1 MKAVQIHRKRSCL
14 LFTIYI
20 KGVADLW
27 EEKVVIDGP
36 YHFDLAL
43 ERLAKD
49 PLNKVDKD
57 KRLIRVPIYKEEPEV
72 ADVHAVGTTDK
83 PGFIIRGKSPH
94 SKQQVMKKITSV
106 FQWDLPLFEIH
117 QHFTKTTLNNIFEKH
132 FGTPIVLEYSLY
144 PALIRPIIHQ
154 QVNMSFAISLTE
166 QFAKTFGFDIEGVP
180 FFPSPETV
188 ARLNVGELRNL
199 RFSQRKAE
207 YIINLS
213 KMIVSGE
220 LKLSEL
226 AEKPDN
232 EVIKE
237 LVRIRGIGPWTAQSF
252 LLFGL
257 GRKNLFPM
265 ADIGLQNAIKK
276 LYLLDRK
283 PTYEE
288 MENYSKDW
296 HPYLSYASFYL
307 WRSIE

>member
-1 MKAVQIHRKRSCL
+1 M
-14 LFTIYI
+14 
-20 KGVADLW
+20 W
-27 EEKVVIDGP
+27 EEKAVIDGP

-43 ERLAKD
+43 ERLARD
-49 PLNKVDKD
+49 PLNIVDKE
-57 KRLIRVPIYKEEPEV
+57 KRLIRVPIYKEKPEV
-72 ADVHAVGTTDK
+72 ADVQAVGTTEQ
-83 PGFIIRGKSPH
+83 PAFMIRGSNIQT
-94 SKQQVMKKITSV
+94 KQQVMDRIASI
-106 FQWDLPLFEIH
+106 FQWNLPLVEIH
-117 QHFTKTTLNNIFEKH
+117 QHFSTTALNDIFEIH
-132 FGTPIVLEYSLY
+132 FGTPIVLEFSLY

-166 QFAKTFGFDIEGVP
+166 QFVKTFGFEIEGVP
-180 FFPSPETV
+180 FFPMPET
-188 ARLNVGELRNL
+188 AAKINAGELRNL

-207 YIINLS
+207 YIIDLS
-213 KMIVSGE
+213 KMIASGE
-220 LKLSEL
+220 LDLAEL
-226 AEKPDN
+226 VEKPDE
-232 EVIKE
+232 EVVKE
-237 LVRIRGIGPWTAQSF
+237 LVKIRGIGPWTAQSF

-276 LYLLDRK
+276 LYQLDRK

>member
-1 MKAVQIHRKRSCL
+1 M
-14 LFTIYI
+14 
-20 KGVADLW
+20 W
-27 EEKVVIDGP
+27 EEKAVIDGP

-43 ERLAKD
+43 ERLARD
-49 PLNKVDKD
+49 PLNIVDKE
-57 KRLIRVPIYKEEPEV
+57 KRLIRVPIYKEKPEV
-72 ADVHAVGTTDK
+72 ADVQAVGTTEQ
-83 PGFIIRGKSPH
+83 PAFMIRGSNIQT
-94 SKQQVMKKITSV
+94 KQQVMDRIASI
-106 FQWDLPLFEIH
+106 FQWNLPLVEIH
-117 QHFTKTTLNNIFEKH
+117 QHFSTTALNDIFEIH
-132 FGTPIVLEYSLY
+132 FGTPIVLEFSLY

-166 QFAKTFGFDIEGVP
+166 QFVKTFGFEIEGVP
-180 FFPSPETV
+180 FFPMPKT
-188 ARLNVGELRNL
+188 AAKINAGELRNL

-207 YIINLS
+207 YIIDLS
-213 KMIVSGE
+213 KMIASRE
-220 LKLSEL
+220 LDLAEL
-226 AEKPDN
+226 AEKPDE
-232 EVIKE
+232 EVVKE
-237 LVRIRGIGPWTAQSF
+237 LVKIRGIGPWTAQSF

-276 LYLLDRK
+276 LYQLDRK

>member
-1 MKAVQIHRKRSCL
+1 M
-14 LFTIYI
+14 
-20 KGVADLW
+20 W
-27 EEKVVIDGP
+27 EEKAVIDGP

-43 ERLAKD
+43 ERLARD
-49 PLNKVDKD
+49 PLNIVDKE
-57 KRLIRVPIYKEEPEV
+57 KRLIRVPIYKEKPEV
-72 ADVHAVGTTDK
+72 ADVQAVGTTEQ
-83 PGFIIRGKSPH
+83 PAFMIRGSNIQT
-94 SKQQVMKKITSV
+94 KQQVMDRIASI
-106 FQWDLPLFEIH
+106 FQWNLPLVEIH
-117 QHFTKTTLNNIFEKH
+117 QHFSTTALNDIFEIH
-132 FGTPIVLEYSLY
+132 FGTPIVLEFSLY

-166 QFAKTFGFDIEGVP
+166 QFVKTFGFEIEGVP
-180 FFPSPETV
+180 FFPMPET
-188 ARLNVGELRNL
+188 AAKINAGELRNL

-207 YIINLS
+207 YIIDLS
-213 KMIVSGE
+213 KMIASGE
-220 LKLSEL
+220 LDLAEL
-226 AEKPDN
+226 AEKPDE
-232 EVIKE
+232 EVVKE
-237 LVRIRGIGPWTAQSF
+237 LVKIRGIGPWTAQSF

-276 LYLLDRK
+276 LYQLDRK

>member
-1 MKAVQIHRKRSCL
+1 M
-14 LFTIYI
+14 
-20 KGVADLW
+20 W
-27 EEKVVIDGP
+27 EEKAVIDGP

-43 ERLAKD
+43 ERLARD
-49 PLNKVDKD
+49 PLNIVDKE
-57 KRLIRVPIYKEEPEV
+57 KRLIRVPIYKEKPEV
-72 ADVHAVGTTDK
+72 ADVQAVGTTEQ
-83 PGFIIRGKSPH
+83 PAFMIRGSNIQT
-94 SKQQVMKKITSV
+94 KQQVMDRIASI
-106 FQWDLPLFEIH
+106 FQWNLPLVEIHRHFSTTALNDIFEI
-117 QHFTKTTLNNIFEKH
+117 H
-132 FGTPIVLEYSLY
+132 FGTPIVLEFSLY

-166 QFAKTFGFDIEGVP
+166 QFVKTFGFEIEGVP
-180 FFPSPETV
+180 FFPMPET
-188 ARLNVGELRNL
+188 AAKMNAGELRNL

-207 YIINLS
+207 YIIDLS
-213 KMIVSGE
+213 KMIASGE
-220 LKLSEL
+220 LDLAEL
-226 AEKPDN
+226 AEKPDE
-232 EVIKE
+232 EVVKE
-237 LVRIRGIGPWTAQSF
+237 LVKIRGIGPWTAQSF

-276 LYLLDRK
+276 LYQLDRK

>member
-1 MKAVQIHRKRSCL
+1 M
-14 LFTIYI
+14 
-20 KGVADLW
+20 W
-27 EEKVVIDGP
+27 EEIAVIGGP

-43 ERLAKD
+43 ERLARD
-49 PLNKVDKD
+49 PLNIVDKE
-57 KRLIRVPIYKEEPEV
+57 KRLIRVPIYKEKPEV
-72 ADVHAVGTTDK
+72 ADVQAVGTTEH
-83 PGFIIRGKSPH
+83 PAFMIRGSNIQT
-94 SKQQVMKKITSV
+94 KQQVMDRIASI
-106 FQWDLPLFEIH
+106 FQWNLPLVEIH
-117 QHFTKTTLNNIFEKH
+117 QHFSTTALNDIFEIH
-132 FGTPIVLEYSLY
+132 FGTPIVLEFSLY

-166 QFAKTFGFDIEGVP
+166 QFVKTFGFEIEDVP
-180 FFPSPETV
+180 FFPMPET
-188 ARLNVGELRNL
+188 AAKMNAGELRNL

-207 YIINLS
+207 YIIDLS
-213 KMIVSGE
+213 KMIASGE
-220 LKLSEL
+220 LNLAEL
-226 AEKPDN
+226 AEKPDE
-232 EVIKE
+232 EVVKE
-237 LVRIRGIGPWTAQSF
+237 LVKIRGIGPWTAQSF

-276 LYLLDRK
+276 LYQLDRK

>member
-1 MKAVQIHRKRSCL
+1 M
-14 LFTIYI
+14 
-20 KGVADLW
+20 W
-27 EEKVVIDGP
+27 EEKAVIDGP

-43 ERLAKD
+43 ERLARD
-49 PLNKVDKD
+49 PLNIVDKE
-57 KRLIRVPIYKEEPEV
+57 KRLIRVPIYKEKPEV
-72 ADVHAVGTTDK
+72 ADVQAVGTTEQ
-83 PGFIIRGKSPH
+83 PAFMIRGSNIQT
-94 SKQQVMKKITSV
+94 KQQVMDRIASI
-106 FQWDLPLFEIH
+106 FQWNLPLVEIH
-117 QHFTKTTLNNIFEKH
+117 QHFSTTALNDIFEIH
-132 FGTPIVLEYSLY
+132 FGTPIVLEFSLY

-166 QFAKTFGFDIEGVP
+166 QFVKTFGFEIEGVP
-180 FFPSPETV
+180 FFPMPET
-188 ARLNVGELRNL
+188 AAKMNAGELRNL

-207 YIINLS
+207 YIIDLS
-213 KMIVSGE
+213 KMIASGE
-220 LKLSEL
+220 LDLAEL
-226 AEKPDN
+226 AEKPDE
-232 EVIKE
+232 EVVKE
-237 LVRIRGIGPWTAQSF
+237 LVKIRGIGPWTAQSF

-276 LYLLDRK
+276 LYQLDRK